1 MKIERD
7 SQGKTRIAKGVTEAG
22 QYAPDNAILKDNM
35 SKIAKVAASI
45 KEPVVTEEVI
55 NAGHQYEM
63 DVRAVAADFA
73 PKSGGRIKVLKTEG
87 DAYGS
92 TGIDVEMTL
101 DGKPFNVEVKK
112 DLNAQMSGSMMD
124 YDYDTDWFIPK
135 GSLSNLDEEILEK
148 IMYMAGERKPAIQE
162 YIEYVSNNDD
172 TFEDNNEGYGV
183 PLRTTIAA
191 RGKARSEGFLKAI
204 NHKVESDTSFIAHH
218 YNKKGVYYIQIGDAG
233 LFYLEENPLNLPV
246 PKLEGKISIE
256 LRLGYSGNKLGPDGK
271 HRAANIR
278 VQGRMNC
285 EVESPHEIGTEAG
298 FRKLLSATK
307 KS

>member
-1 MKIERD
+1 MNIERD
-7 SQGKTRIAKGVTEAG
+7 SKGKTRIAKGVQEAG
-22 QYAPDNAILKDNM
+22 QFAPDNQKLKSDM
-35 SKIAKVAASI
+35 TKIAKISASI
-45 KEPVVTEEVI
+45 AEPIVTEEVI
-55 NAGHQYEM
+55 NAGHQYENE
-63 DVRAVAADFA
+63 VRQVAVDFA
-73 PKSGGRIKVLKTEG
+73 PKSNGRIKVLKTEG

-112 DLNAQMSGSMMD
+112 DLNAQMSGSLMD
-124 YDYDTDWFIPK
+124 YDYDSDWFIPK
-135 GSLSNLDEEILEK
+135 GSLANLDEEILEK
-148 IMYMAGERKPAIQE
+148 IMYMASERKPALQE
-162 YIEYVSNNDD
+162 YIEYVSNNDS
-172 TFEDNNEGYGV
+172 TFEDHNEGYGV
-183 PLRTTIAA
+183 PLRTTVEA
-191 RGKARSEGFLKAI
+191 RAKARREGFLKAI
-204 NHKVESDTSFIAHH
+204 NNKVESDTSFIAHH

-246 PKLEGKISIE
+246 PKLEGSISIE

-285 EVESPHEIGTEAG
+285 EVKSPHEIGTESG
-298 FRKLLSATK
+298 FRKLLAAVK